1 MASRQLFEAA
11 LLKIAALPNHS
22 LSSVSGQAGVS
33 QVGTSGNIGL
43 SPDANLL
50 GSNFDSSQGQQ
61 LRNPPY
67 IFGEAKNQIDAGGS
81 TRMHEGKRNE
91 RGQDGRLRLGGGFYL
106 SISPHFSSNA
116 LIGIGLF
123 DLCNYNTLIL

>member
-61 LRNPPY
+61 LRNPTC
-67 IFGEAKNQIDAGGS
+67 IFREAKNQIDSGGS
-81 TRMHEGKRNE
+81 TRMHKGKRNE
-91 RGQDGRLRLGGGFYL
+91 RGQDGRMRLGGGYL
-106 SISPHFSSNA
+106 N
-116 LIGIGLF
+116 
-123 DLCNYNTLIL
+123 